1 MFFDIVSVGS
11 GGGEEELVPI
21 GAGVPPRPPSPPL
34 KAPKNPP
41 GGSGGGRAILVV
53 AALGRLVR
61 RVVRPGSGPVVHRQ
75 RLRVGEGIEIRHL
88 PTVATNG
95 SDPSGR

>member
-1 MFFDIVSVGS
+1 M
-11 GGGEEELVPI
+11 
-21 GAGVPPRPPSPPL
+21 GAGAGSLLRRGL
-34 KAPKNPP
+34 RRGLL
-41 GGSGGGRAILVV
+41 GGHRGWQAILVV
-53 AALGRLVR
+53 VTLGRLVR